1 MRALLIGWSA
11 ILTAT
16 TSDQEIE
23 REMNKA
29 LGRPADGPSDFARR
43 GPRDSKG
50 RSLRDLDL
58 KTRLFRYPCSY
69 LIDSRAF
76 DSLPAEVKDY
86 VYRRLWE
93 ILDGRGTARKTRN
106 SPRKIARR
114 SSRFSARRSRE
125 LPDYWKASAP
135 VSR

>member
-1 MRALLIGWSA
+1 MAALLIGWSA

-58 KTRLFRYPCSY
+58 NTRLFRYPCSY

-76 DSLPAEVKDY
+76 DSLPAEVKDR

-93 ILDGRGTARKTRN
+93 ILGNQGTGKEHPHLATED
-106 SPRKIARR
+106 RR
-114 SSRFSARRSRE
+114 AIIEILRE
-125 LPDYWKASAP
+125 TKPGLPDYWKAPAP